1 MRARSDL
8 DQGMHAGAAC
18 RPACVGFAPCPPVAA
33 LPEHGRADKSAQRQ
47 GGQRAAQPVPHVRGI
62 RRPDKKPCSPRFY
75 TIGGRSRQSRTA
87 ATGNGGEKADRQ
99 MLSSLSSA
107 CRART
112 LIPPPYWPLSFSTP
126 PPLRPSSTPSPVPG
140 QSHRRLNFASR
151 PSCGWPGQS
160 PAGAAPT
167 RSAGRGARR
176 PGQSRIFLIT
186 ITEKATDAAMPA
198 IMTTKPT
205 SPTHVRSS
213 LGAGPMPPSMLAGLP
228 LFFMISV

>member
-1 MRARSDL
+1 MGAGGVGVGAGGVGGTLHRSRICPPAALDQDCLRFGRGARMRARSDL

-62 RRPDKKPCSPRFY
+62 RRPDKKPCSPSFY

-126 PPLRPSSTPSPVPG
+126 PPSVHPP
-140 QSHRRLNFASR
+140 
-151 PSCGWPGQS
+151 
-160 PAGAAPT
+160 
-167 RSAGRGARR
+167 RR
-176 PGQSRIFLIT
+176 PLC
-186 ITEKATDAAMPA
+186 
-198 IMTTKPT
+198 
-205 SPTHVRSS
+205 
-213 LGAGPMPPSMLAGLP
+213 LA
-228 LFFMISV
+228 SHTAV